1 MTKYSHDEFIPKNP
15 QKLVGNARPFYR
27 SSWELRVMMLLDQ
40 HPNVINW
47 ASESIAIP
55 YKSPLD
61 GKMHRYIPDFLIVY
75 KDKFGKQRAELI
87 EVKPAKE
94 AIAENAK
101 SKRDKAAILL
111 NTAKWG
117 AAMMYCKKNGLHFR
131 ILTENDIWINKG
143 KDIKKKRRS

>member
-1 MTKYSHDEFIPKNP
+1 MSKYSTGIFIPKNP
-15 QKLVGNARPFYR
+15 HKLVGNPNPTFR
-27 SSWELRVMMLLDQ
+27 SSWENRVMMMLDQ

-75 KDKFGKQRAELI
+75 KDKTGQQRAELV

-94 AIAENAK
+94 AMAENAK
-101 SKRDKAAILL
+101 SKRDKAAVLL

-117 AAMMYCKKNGLHFR
+117 AAMMYCKKNGLNFR
-131 ILTENDIWINKG
+131 ILTEDQIFVKKG
-143 KDIKKKRRS
+143 VHNRKR